1 MGDREEVLVT
11 AVPLILRIVR
21 GRGQDELRIL
31 AEGFD
36 PIEVMPRD
44 RIILRAEGQG
54 VVIERED

>member
-1 MGDREEVLVT
+1 MGDREEVLVS

-21 GRGQDELRIL
+21 GRGQDELRFL
-31 AEGFD
+31 TEGFD

-44 RIILRAEGQG
+44 RIIRRAEGQG